1 MLANNL
7 TPALYATALPLYA
20 LLLMPFPGVQRL
32 FDIPVYQQAQFPQL
46 ACLVA
51 KRAGHWSPL
60 STAQVVAAIDQVSRG
75 LQARGIGRG
84 DKVAIVAP
92 NCPEWLLAD
101 FGIMQLGAVTVPI
114 YPTVTLADYR
124 HILQDAEVKAV
135 FVANA
140 ALYEQVRLASAE
152 LPLSASHLFAFEP
165 VPGAQTFAELLVQGE
180 QVDSA
185 ILPPLKA
192 AVRPDDLATLIY
204 TSGTTGPPKGV
215 MLTHANLLSNCRAM
229 HDFLPV
235 GPGERVLSVLPLSHV
250 LERTGSYL
258 FMLLGLQLYYA
269 ESMEALADNL
279 REVQPSTFIA
289 VPRLLEKVYD
299 KIMAQGQQLGGWKQQ
314 LLLWAVGLGLRY
326 DPQRS
331 QGPWYTAQLALAN
344 RLVFSKWRAALGGKV
359 TSIVSG
365 GGALQ
370 PRLARVFWA
379 AGIHVMEGYG
389 LTETSPVIAACRYRR
404 EDCMPGTVGLVIP
417 GVEVKIAADGE
428 ILTRSACVMQGY
440 YHQPMLTRETIDAE
454 GWLHTGDIGEF
465 VNERFLKITD
475 RKKELFKTSGGKYVA
490 PQVIEALLLESP
502 LIEQALAVGEG
513 QRFPGALLVPNFDAL
528 RHWGQGQQLPP
539 GLSPADL
546 LAQAPVQRLYDELVQ
561 AANARL
567 AKWEQV
573 KQFRLLPQLWTVES
587 GELTPTLKP
596 KRKVIVH
603 NNAQVLA
610 SLYA

>member
-1 MLANNL
+1 
-7 TPALYATALPLYA
+7 
-20 LLLMPFPGVQRL
+20 MPFPGVQRL
-32 FDIPVYQQAQFPQL
+32 FDIPAYQQEHFPQL
-46 ACLVA
+46 ACLA
-51 KRAGHWSPL
+51 DKRAGHWQPY
-60 STAQVVAAIDQVSRG
+60 STAHVIDTIDQVSQG
-75 LQARGIGRG
+75 LHALGVGRG
-84 DKVAIVAP
+84 DKVAIIAP

-114 YPTVTLADYR
+114 YPTVTPADYR

-140 ALYEQVRLASAE
+140 ELYEKVRTASVGLD
-152 LPLSASHLFAFEP
+152 LPAHHLFTFEP
-165 VPGAQTFAELLVQGE
+165 VPQARGFAELLAQGE
-180 QVDSA
+180 EPLA
-185 ILPPLKA
+185 ALPLLKA
-192 AVRPDDLATLIY
+192 AVQPGDLATLIY

-215 MLTHANLLSNCRAM
+215 MLTHDNILSNCRAM

-235 GPGERVLSVLPLSHV
+235 VPGERVLSVLPLSHV
-250 LERTGSYL
+250 LERTGAYL
-258 FMLLGLQLYYA
+258 FMLLGLQIYYA
-269 ESMEALADNL
+269 ESMDALADNL
-279 REVQPSTFIA
+279 REVQPSTFVA

-299 KIMAQGQQLGGWKQQ
+299 KIMAQGQQLGGWKQR
-314 LLLWAVGLGLRY
+314 LLLWAVDLGLRF
-326 DPQRS
+326 DPQRD
-331 QGPWYTAQLALAN
+331 QGPWYNAQLALAN
-344 RLVFSKWRAALGGKV
+344 RLVFSKWRAALGGKAR
-359 TSIVSG
+359 SIVSG

-404 EDCMPGTVGLVIP
+404 QDCMPGTVGLVIP

-440 YHQPMLTRETIDAE
+440 YKQPALTSATLDAE

-465 VNERFLKITD
+465 VNGRFLKITD

-490 PQVIEALLLESP
+490 PQVVEALLLESP
-502 LIEQALAVGEG
+502 FVEQALAVGEG
-513 QRFPGALLVPNFDAL
+513 QRFPGALLVPNFSAL
-528 RHWGQGQQLPP
+528 RQWAERQRLPAT
-539 GLSPADL
+539 LADADL
-546 LAQAPVQRLYDELVQ
+546 LAQAPVQHLYDELVQ
-561 AANARL
+561 ATNARL

-573 KQFRLLPQLWTVES
+573 KKFRLLPHLWTVES

-596 KRKVIVH
+596 KRKVITG
-603 NNAQVLA
+603 NNEQLIA